1 MDRGAL
7 LFCVALGTV
16 LAALTSVASSKIGE
30 PDSNGAVAAAIKHYL
45 ADFVGMEAIEGEG
58 TSFGPM
64 VLCVGSEVP
73 LHMEAIARD
82 LADTV
87 IRPIA
92 EGACRIETVEGDF
105 GMFTAII
112 NYYDASGAEAAHVTV
127 ADVSCKNTTTCIV
140 DIDSRGSGD
149 RLEMRRK
156 GRTWFVGER
165 RIRWMV

>member
-45 ADFVGMEAIEGEG
+45 ADFVGMEAIEGED
-58 TSFGPM
+58 TSRGPM

-92 EGACRIETVEGDF
+92 EGACRSETVEGDF
-105 GMFTAII
+105 GMFTAIT

-127 ADVSCKNTTTCIV
+127 ADVSCENTTTCIV